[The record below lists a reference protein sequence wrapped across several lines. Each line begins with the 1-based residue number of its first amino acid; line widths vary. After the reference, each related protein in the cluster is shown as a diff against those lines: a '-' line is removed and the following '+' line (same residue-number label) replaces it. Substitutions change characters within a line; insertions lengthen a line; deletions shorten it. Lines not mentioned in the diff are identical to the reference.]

1 VIIFNAVSED
11 VANEAQAQ
19 MKAGQSWKMLV
30 EEKQGELQGDSG
42 RFELTQ
48 INGNASAT
56 PGSFSPA
63 VKNADGTATFMQ
75 YFKTYGGGEQRSYED
90 SKGMVINDYQNIV
103 EKRWI
108 EELRKKYPVKVN
120 EVLLKQ
126 IVKEAN

>member
-1 VIIFNAVSED
+1 VSED

-19 MKAGQSWKMLV
+19 IKAGNSWKILV

-48 INGNASAT
+48 INGNANAT
-56 PGSFSPA
+56 TGSFSP
-63 VKNADGTATFMQ
+63 VTRNADGTATFMQ
-75 YFKTYGGGEQRSYED
+75 YFKVYVGGEQRNFED
-90 SKGMVINDYQNIV
+90 SKGMVINDYQNVV
-103 EKRWI
+103 EKRWT

>member
-1 VIIFNAVSED
+1 
-11 VANEAQAQ
+11 
-19 MKAGQSWKMLV
+19 M
-30 EEKQGELQGDSG
+30 QGELQGDSG

-48 INGNASAT
+48 INGNANAT
-56 PGSFSPA
+56 TGSFSP
-63 VKNADGTATFMQ
+63 VIRNADGTATFMQ
-75 YFKTYGGGEQRSYED
+75 YFKIYGGGEQRNFED